1 MNPSHLVKQEPSS
14 LSSSLNNAPGLL
26 VPPSTP
32 IFGRF
37 DALPTFDSFANFD
50 LVDEDSNEAGATSG
64 NASNPHDD
72 PLSAFAHDPFLS
84 STSFGYDNEMDIGGG
99 FP

>member
-14 LSSSLNNAPGLL
+14 LSSSLNNAPSLL

-32 IFGRF
+32 IFDRF
-37 DALPTFDSFANFD
+37 DALPTFDSLANFD

-64 NASNPHDD
+64 NASNAHDD

-84 STSFGYDNEMDIGGG
+84 STSFGFDNEMDIGGG